1 MTTVIFD
8 LDGTLVDSAPDMHAA
23 LNRVLIERGH
33 PAVTLE
39 RLRSFVG
46 HGVPTLVRRAMA
58 AVGAAEDGF
67 DDWHD
72 GYMVCYGEGICV
84 ATQPYGGVLDALD
97 TLAAR
102 GHRLGV
108 CTNKPQGL
116 TEALLDGLGLGRRF
130 GAVLGGDAG
139 FGCKPDPAPLR
150 EVVARLGG
158 GPAVMVGDSA
168 ADIGAAHAAGMP
180 VILYTGGYADP
191 PLDEA
196 SADAAF
202 GDWSRLPDLVADAF
216 ARQVPGF
223 GGGRTSLGL
232 RP

>member
-1 MTTVIFD
+1 MTAVIFD

-23 LNRVLIERGH
+23 LNRVLAERGY
-33 PAVTLE
+33 PAVALE

-58 AVGAAEDGF
+58 AAGAAEDGF

-72 GYMVCYGEGICV
+72 GYMACYGEGICV
-84 ATQPYGGVLDALD
+84 ATQPYGGVLDILD
-97 TLAAR
+97 TLEAR

-108 CTNKPQGL
+108 CTNKPQAL
-116 TEALLDGLGLGRRF
+116 TEALLDGLGLRWRF
-130 GAVLGGDAG
+130 GAVLGGDTE

-158 GPAVMVGDSA
+158 GPAVMVGDTG
-168 ADIGAAHAAGMP
+168 ADINAARAAGMP
-180 VILYTGGYADP
+180 VILYTGGYAGP
-191 PLDEA
+191 SLDAA

-202 GDWSRLPDLVADAF
+202 ANWSRLPDLVAGAF
-216 ARQVPGF
+216 ARHALEPGARRRAP
-223 GGGRTSLGL
+223 G
-232 RP
+232 